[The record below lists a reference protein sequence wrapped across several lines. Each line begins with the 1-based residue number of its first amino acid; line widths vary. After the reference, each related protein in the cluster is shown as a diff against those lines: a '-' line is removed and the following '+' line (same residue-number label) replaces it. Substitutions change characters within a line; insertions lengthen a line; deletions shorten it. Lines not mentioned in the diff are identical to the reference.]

1 MSIEEKSAL
10 HYKVIANTAHKIE
23 KVANELSI
31 LYKDSFISNERI
43 ELRKKHLKKYFDEL
57 TNLIIKTN

>member
-1 MSIEEKSAL
+1 MSIEEKIL
-10 HYKVIANTAHKIE
+10 HYDVIENTAHKIE

-31 LYKDSFISNERI
+31 LYKNSFISNERI

-57 TNLIIKTN
+57 TNLINKNN